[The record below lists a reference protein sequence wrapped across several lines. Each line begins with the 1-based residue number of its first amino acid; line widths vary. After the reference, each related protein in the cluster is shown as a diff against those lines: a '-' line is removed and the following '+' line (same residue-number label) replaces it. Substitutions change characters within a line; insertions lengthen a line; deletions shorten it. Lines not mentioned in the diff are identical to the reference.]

1 LPLSLLTAAQNKP
14 MLVELKNG
22 ETFNGHLVNCDNF
35 MNITLREVYQTSAD
49 GDRFW
54 KLKECYIRGSTIKYL
69 RVPDT
74 LLDTVKEEQ
83 TRAREA
89 GRSARGTGP
98 GMRGG
103 TSDLVALQFQVR
115 HADHDHSFACVH
127 YLRTTRRFR
136 GISIHCL

>member
-1 LPLSLLTAAQNKP
+1 

-54 KLKECYIRGSTIKYL
+54 KVKECYIRGSTIKYL
-69 RVPDT
+69 RVPDA
-74 LLDTVKEEQ
+74 LLDVVKEEQ

-89 GRSARGTGP
+89 GKSARGGAHAGGGVGRGRGAP
-98 GMRGG
+98 QRGRGG
-103 TSDLVALQFQVR
+103 A
-115 HADHDHSFACVH
+115 
-127 YLRTTRRFR
+127 R
-136 GISIHCL
+136 GGPPRGGRARGRGM

>member
-1 LPLSLLTAAQNKP
+1 MHPPASSISAQCSPKQAY
-14 MLVELKNG
+14 ELKNG

-69 RVPDT
+69 RVPDQ

-83 TRAREA
+83 NRAREA
-89 GRSARGTGP
+89 NRTARGGAGGGGGGGRGGRGLPTRGRGGRGGPIRGGP
-98 GMRGG
+98 GGGRG
-103 TSDLVALQFQVR
+103 
-115 HADHDHSFACVH
+115 
-127 YLRTTRRFR
+127 R
-136 GISIHCL
+136 GRGQ